1 MRVSRD
7 RRFVPGWKIYG
18 ARNIIPILHCS
29 VEPHIEFPMTLKDIP
44 KFEWLNAVSINV
56 YSIENGQHTDDK
68 KEKLVNLLYLE
79 DSRNEH

>member
-1 MRVSRD
+1 
-7 RRFVPGWKIYG
+7 
-18 ARNIIPILHCS
+18 
-29 VEPHIEFPMTLKDIP
+29 MTLKDIP